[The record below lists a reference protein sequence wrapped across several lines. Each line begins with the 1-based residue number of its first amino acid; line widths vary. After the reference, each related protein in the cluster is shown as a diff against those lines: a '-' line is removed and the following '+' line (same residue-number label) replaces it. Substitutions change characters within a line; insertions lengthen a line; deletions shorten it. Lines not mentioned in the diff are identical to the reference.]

1 MLAPAVGGRSSW
13 IPAPGDPSRL
23 FGADVSIGNHHG
35 FSPEPD
41 TESVSSIELNKKENF
56 ATWIS
61 DVIRF
66 NDLDPNGHVN
76 NVAVCTF
83 FEDGRVMFRD
93 RHFKSQVENVLTG
106 FVLARY
112 LIEYHRPL
120 EFPGEV
126 DVGTTIIR
134 IGRSS
139 YTFGQA
145 VFRGQEC
152 AATAEAV
159 QVRVDPKTGRSVPL
173 SDEFKAILESLA
185 LPAAKK

>member
-1 MLAPAVGGRSSW
+1 MS
-13 IPAPGDPSRL
+13 
-23 FGADVSIGNHHG
+23 N
-35 FSPEPD
+35 
-41 TESVSSIELNKKENF
+41 IELKKKENYT
-56 ATWIS
+56 TWIR
-61 DVIRF
+61 DVIRY

-93 RHFKSQVENVLTG
+93 RHFKGQVENVLTG

-112 LIEYHRPL
+112 TIEYHRPL
-120 EFPGEV
+120 EFPGSV
-126 DVGTTIIR
+126 DVGTTITR

-145 VFRGQEC
+145 VFRGEDC

-159 QVRVDPKTGRSVPL
+159 QVRIDPKTGRSMPL
-173 SDEFKAILESLA
+173 SDEFKAMLQTVA
-185 LPAAKK
+185 LPEGKS

>member
-1 MLAPAVGGRSSW
+1 MRDIDLKAKGNFASW
-13 IPAPGDPSRL
+13 I
-23 FGADVSIGNHHG
+23 
-35 FSPEPD
+35 
-41 TESVSSIELNKKENF
+41 T
-56 ATWIS
+56 
-61 DVIRF
+61 DVIRY

-76 NVAVCTF
+76 NVSVCTF

-93 RHFKSQVENVLTG
+93 RHFTGQVENVLTG

-120 EFPGEV
+120 SFPGSV

-145 VFRGQEC
+145 VFRGEEC

-159 QVRVDPKTGRSVPL
+159 QVRIDPNTGRSIPL
-173 SDEFKAILESLA
+173 SEEFKAALE
-185 LPAAKK
+185 AAASTAART

>member
-1 MLAPAVGGRSSW
+1 MSDIDLK
-13 IPAPGDPSRL
+13 
-23 FGADVSIGNHHG
+23 
-35 FSPEPD
+35 
-41 TESVSSIELNKKENF
+41 NKKNYS
-56 ATWIS
+56 TWIT
-61 DVIRF
+61 DVIRY

-76 NVAVCTF
+76 NVSVCTF

-93 RHFKSQVENVLTG
+93 RHFKGQVENVLTG

-120 EFPGEV
+120 GFPGCV

-145 VFRGQEC
+145 VFCGDEC

-159 QVRVDPKTGRSVPL
+159 QVRIDPKTGRSIPL
-173 SDEFKAILESLA
+173 SEEFKGTLE
-185 LPAAKK
+185 AAASTAARP

>member
-1 MLAPAVGGRSSW
+1 MSSTGDAARAIDLKSRSSY
-13 IPAPGDPSRL
+13 S
-23 FGADVSIGNHHG
+23 
-35 FSPEPD
+35 
-41 TESVSSIELNKKENF
+41 
-56 ATWIS
+56 TWIT
-61 DVIRF
+61 DVIRY

-93 RHFKSQVENVLTG
+93 RHFKSEVQNVLTG

-120 EFPGEV
+120 SFPGKV
-126 DVGTTIIR
+126 DIGTTIIR

-145 VFRGQEC
+145 VFNGDEC
-152 AATAEAV
+152 AATAEVV
-159 QVRVDPKTGRSVPL
+159 QVRIDPETGRSVAL
-173 SDEFKAILESLA
+173 SDSFKSILED
-185 LPAAKK
+185 AASIRQ

>member
-1 MLAPAVGGRSSW
+1 
-13 IPAPGDPSRL
+13 
-23 FGADVSIGNHHG
+23 VSDI
-35 FSPEPD
+35 D
-41 TESVSSIELNKKENF
+41 LKNKKSYS
-56 ATWIS
+56 TWIT
-61 DVIRF
+61 DVIRY

-76 NVAVCTF
+76 NVSVCTF

-93 RHFKSQVENVLTG
+93 RHFRGRMENVLTG

-120 EFPGEV
+120 AFPGSV

-145 VFRGQEC
+145 VFRGEEC

-159 QVRVDPKTGRSVPL
+159 QVRIDPKTGRSIPL
-173 SDEFKAILESLA
+173 SEEFKSTLE
-185 LPAAKK
+185 AAASTAARA

>member
-1 MLAPAVGGRSSW
+1 MSDIDLKDKGT
-13 IPAPGDPSRL
+13 
-23 FGADVSIGNHHG
+23 F
-35 FSPEPD
+35 
-41 TESVSSIELNKKENF
+41 T
-56 ATWIS
+56 TWIT
-61 DVIRF
+61 DVIRY

-93 RHFKSQVENVLTG
+93 RHFKDQVGNVLTG

-120 EFPGEV
+120 AFPGSV

-145 VFRGQEC
+145 VFREEEC
-152 AATAEAV
+152 VATSEVV
-159 QVRVDPKTGRSVPL
+159 QVRVDPETGRPIPL
-173 SDEFKAILESLA
+173 SDEFKALLEAVSST
-185 LPAAKK
+185 AARK